1 MTLPSLKMSTEYSNT
16 IATAGAVLS
25 MVSNIPQVYK
35 VYYGKTD
42 DLHVYSVILHLLSTG
57 LWSYYGLLLNLYIL
71 AVESGICCFLNFLI
85 LLAIVRDRGIKVHR
99 IHINVTFSNPKAKP
113 EIILPS
119 DKQGSQVYSRNTAC
133 DQHRPTEGKG
143 DA

>member
-1 MTLPSLKMSTEYSNT
+1 MTLPSLKMSSDYNNI

-25 MVSNIPQVYK
+25 MVSNVPQVYK

-85 LLAIVRDRGIKVHR
+85 VLAIVRDRGIKVNR
-99 IHINVTFSNPKAKP
+99 IHINVTFSNPKTKP
-113 EIILPS
+113 EIVLS
-119 DKQGSQVYSRNTAC
+119 KSQNRNTVC
-133 DQHRPTEGKG
+133 DVHRPTEGKT
-143 DA
+143 DT

>member
-1 MTLPSLKMSTEYSNT
+1 MTLPLLKMDPEYNT

-35 VYYGKTD
+35 VYYGTTD
-42 DLHVYSVILHLLSTG
+42 DLHVYSVILHLLSAG

-99 IHINVTFSNPKAKP
+99 IHINVTFSSPKTKP
-113 EIILPS
+113 EIILS
-119 DKQGSQVYSRNTAC
+119 AGKQREETCIDDQNTNCHA
-133 DQHRPTEGKG
+133 DIT
-143 DA
+143 